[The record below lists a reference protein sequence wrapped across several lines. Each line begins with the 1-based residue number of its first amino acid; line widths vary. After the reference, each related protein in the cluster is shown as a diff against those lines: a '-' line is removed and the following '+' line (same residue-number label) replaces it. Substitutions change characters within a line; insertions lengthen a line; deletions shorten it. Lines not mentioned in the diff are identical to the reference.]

1 MSGSAR
7 RATGPAL
14 FVAVAVVA
22 VVLSACGS
30 SGPVLPSRSASPSR
44 SGVLPSRTPAAAPTQ
59 PATPPRTV
67 SAAPTPEPATP
78 AATQTDGV
86 VATSTSTTSPPAWLW
101 WLIGAVVLA
110 IAVIVT
116 VVVRRRGRRRA
127 WAEQLSAAAAEVTWF
142 SRQLIPQLGQAASV
156 QQMLGGWQI
165 SAGRVIALEDRLT
178 ALEAEAGDETGR
190 GQARALRDAVR
201 GARIH
206 LDALTPAWDV
216 SAAMN
221 HLRAAA
227 AELEATLAS
236 VGLSAQPAQTV
247 GPPAR

>member
-1 MSGSAR
+1 MSRSAR
-7 RATGPAL
+7 RATGAAL
-14 FVAVAVVA
+14 LVAVAVVA

-30 SGPVLPSRSASPSR
+30 SGSVLPSRSASPSR

-110 IAVIVT
+110 TAVIVA
-116 VVVRRRGRRRA
+116 VLMRRRGRRRA
-127 WAEQLSAAAAEVTWF
+127 WTEQLSAAAAEVTWF

-178 ALEAEAGDETGR
+178 ALEAEAGDETSR
-190 GQARALRDAVR
+190 GQAMALRDAVR
-201 GARIH
+201 GARMH
-206 LDALTPAWDV
+206 LDALASAWDV
-216 SAAMN
+216 PAAMN

-227 AELEATLAS
+227 SELEATLAS